1 MPQPIQLLLIEDNRD
16 AAFLIRKLLEEIK
29 PGAFHITHVERLAAG
44 FKHVSAQPVDA
55 ILLDLSL
62 PDSTGL
68 ETLTRVRAH
77 QPSAPI
83 IVMTSLDDETIALE
97 AVRQGA
103 QDYLIKGRSDGELIA
118 RAIRYAIERT
128 RAEETLRVS
137 EERFRSIL
145 DNIEDGYYEVDTA
158 GNFTFFNPALVRML
172 GRPANELMGM
182 NNRVYMTPEAAK
194 AVFQTFNRVFRTGIP
209 EQSFDWEWIRPDGA
223 HRFAEVSVSLLKAVD
238 GSVQGFR
245 GIIRDIT
252 ERKRVE
258 EALRHSR
265 DLLNQTQRLAKIGGW
280 EWDVVEQT
288 MTWTDETYRIHG
300 FSPGEVAA
308 GSPEHIE
315 RSLACYDP
323 DDRPVIKAAFQR
335 CAEEG
340 QPYDMAFPLTTVDG
354 RRIWIQTVAYPVK
367 HNNRIVAVIGNI
379 VDITE
384 RKRVEEALRHSRD
397 LLNQTQR
404 LAKVG
409 GWEWDVV
416 EQTMTWTDETYRI
429 HGFSPGEVA
438 AGSPEHIERSL
449 ACYDPDDRPVIKAAF
464 QRCAEEGQPYDM
476 AFPLTTVDGR
486 RIWIQTVAYPVKHN
500 NRIVAVIGNIV
511 DITERKRAEESLR
524 VLSARQESL
533 LGAIPDIVM
542 DSSLD

>member
-384 RKRVEEALRHSRD
+384 RKR
-397 LLNQTQR
+397 
-404 LAKVG
+404 
-409 GWEWDVV
+409 
-416 EQTMTWTDETYRI
+416 
-429 HGFSPGEVA
+429 
-438 AGSPEHIERSL
+438 
-449 ACYDPDDRPVIKAAF
+449 
-464 QRCAEEGQPYDM
+464 
-476 AFPLTTVDGR
+476 
-486 RIWIQTVAYPVKHN
+486 
-500 NRIVAVIGNIV
+500 
-511 DITERKRAEESLR
+511 AEESLR